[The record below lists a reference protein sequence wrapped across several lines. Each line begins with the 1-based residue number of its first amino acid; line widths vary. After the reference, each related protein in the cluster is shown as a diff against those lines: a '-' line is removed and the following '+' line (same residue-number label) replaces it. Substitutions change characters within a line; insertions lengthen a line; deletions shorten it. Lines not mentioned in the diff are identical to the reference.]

1 MFRLNKRLLDIYQK
15 EHASVIMA
23 QSWTKIFF
31 GGGGRRR
38 VDKYMD
44 QQIYIVR
51 LTLIENKDHWFQ
63 K

>member
-15 EHASVIMA
+15 ENASVIMA

-31 GGGGRRR
+31 GWEGRRR

-44 QQIYIVR
+44 QEISIIR
-51 LTLIENKDHWFQ
+51 LTLIENKDRWFQ